1 MAHANPNATTY
12 SAPNPVAMF
21 FHAFKTLTLTGSVL
35 GDSRVHP
42 VRKAAF
48 VTVLGTLILAALGI
62 EGAGELVTQV
72 LNVIPGL
79 GLVIGAGEL
88 PADLVVDWALVTVA
102 AFNLLRLFPAEIVGE
117 HYDRLFRSRRHP

>member
-1 MAHANPNATTY
+1 MAHANPNATTN

-21 FHAFKTLTLTGSVL
+21 FHMFKTLTLTGSVL
-35 GDSRVHP
+35 GDTRIHP

-48 VTVLGTLILAALGI
+48 MTVLGTLILAALGI
-62 EGAGELVTQV
+62 EGAGEFVTQL

-88 PADLVVDWALVTVA
+88 PVDFVVDWALVTVA
-102 AFNLLRLFPAEIVGE
+102 AFNLLRMFPAEIVGE
-117 HYDRLFRSRRHP
+117 HYDRLFHPRRRP